1 MSSVIMWCLGHLNY
15 WTILLFMTVESS
27 FIPFPSEVVV
37 PPAAWL
43 AANGQ
48 NGLNIAGVVIVATVG
63 ACLGALINYG
73 LAVLLG
79 RPIVYAFARSRWGH
93 LCLINEEKVMQAE
106 KYFDKHG
113 AVSTFF
119 GRLIPA
125 VRQLISIPAGLA
137 RIKLSTFVLFTAL
150 GAGIWTLVLAIIGYS
165 LSKVP
170 GIQTPEQ
177 IAEASAKY
185 SHVIGYAILAVVVA
199 VIAVVIIRNVIKK
212 KAKA

>member
-93 LCLINEEKVMQAE
+93 ICLINEEKVMQAE

-150 GAGIWTLVLAIIGYS
+150 GAGIWNLVLAIIGYS

-199 VIAVVIIRNVIKK
+199 VIAVVIIRNVFKK

>member
-15 WTILLFMTVESS
+15 WTILLFMTIESS
-27 FIPFPSEVVV
+27 FVPFPSEVVV

-93 LCLINEEKVMQAE
+93 ICLINEEKVMQAE

-150 GAGIWTLVLAIIGYS
+150 GAGIWNLVLAIIGYS

-199 VIAVVIIRNVIKK
+199 AIAVVIIRNVIKK

>member
-15 WTILLFMTVESS
+15 WTILLFMTIESS
-27 FIPFPSEVVV
+27 FVPFPSEVVV

-43 AANGQ
+43 AANGH

-93 LCLINEEKVMQAE
+93 ICLINEEKVMQAE

-150 GAGIWTLVLAIIGYS
+150 GAGIWNLVLAIIGYS

>member
-1 MSSVIMWCLGHLNY
+1 MWCLGHLNY
-15 WTILLFMTVESS
+15 WTILLFMTIESS
-27 FIPFPSEVVV
+27 FVPFPSEVVV

-150 GAGIWTLVLAIIGYS
+150 GAGIWNLVLAIIGYS

>member
-15 WTILLFMTVESS
+15 WTILLFMTIESS
-27 FIPFPSEVVV
+27 FVPFPSEVVV

-48 NGLNIAGVVIVATVG
+48 NGLNIAGVIIVATVG

-150 GAGIWTLVLAIIGYS
+150 GAGIWNLVLAIIGYS

>member
-1 MSSVIMWCLGHLNY
+1 MWCLGHLNY
-15 WTILLFMTVESS
+15 WTILLFMTIESS
-27 FIPFPSEVVV
+27 FVPFPSEVVV

-43 AANGQ
+43 AANGH

-93 LCLINEEKVMQAE
+93 ICLINEEKVMQAE

-150 GAGIWTLVLAIIGYS
+150 GAGIWNLVLAIIGYS

>member
-1 MSSVIMWCLGHLNY
+1 MWCLGHLNY

-150 GAGIWTLVLAIIGYS
+150 GAGIWNLVLAIIGYS

>member
-1 MSSVIMWCLGHLNY
+1 
-15 WTILLFMTVESS
+15 
-27 FIPFPSEVVV
+27 
-37 PPAAWL
+37 
-43 AANGQ
+43 
-48 NGLNIAGVVIVATVG
+48 
-63 ACLGALINYG
+63 
-73 LAVLLG
+73 
-79 RPIVYAFARSRWGH
+79 
-93 LCLINEEKVMQAE
+93 MQAE

-150 GAGIWTLVLAIIGYS
+150 GAGIWNLVLAIIGYS

-199 VIAVVIIRNVIKK
+199 VIAVVIIRNVFKK